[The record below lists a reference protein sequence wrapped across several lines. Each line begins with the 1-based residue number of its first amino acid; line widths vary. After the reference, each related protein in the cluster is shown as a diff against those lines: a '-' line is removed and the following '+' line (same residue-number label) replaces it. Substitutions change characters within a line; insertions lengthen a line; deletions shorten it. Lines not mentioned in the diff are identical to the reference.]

1 MKGIFKIAVITA
13 FVIWALFVI
22 FSNATAQSKTE
33 PYDATQPGT
42 FTGHENCQ
50 YPNRETNPPNG
61 CDNSDPAC
69 PETIKYGYDCQPLGE
84 TTQVEETPTS
94 YNIVTEGK

>member
-1 MKGIFKIAVITA
+1 MKGIFKIAVIAA

-22 FSNATAQSKTE
+22 LSNASANSQQNSE
-33 PYDATQPGT
+33 QPA
-42 FTGHENCQ
+42 FDHSRCQ
-50 YPNRETNPPNG
+50 YPTRETNPPNG

-84 TTQVEETPTS
+84 TTQVEEIPTS